1 MFWIQCSIT
10 KIHCVMFSFHHLLRA
25 DMKKYW
31 KNILC
36 ENSCSKRV
44 RNCRFWEYF
53 TIMSTKSTKKKIPS
67 KIYIY
72 IKYICLTI
80 KIWLKICKIMA
91 FKNWQQ
97 ESTKGTLRLENKLF
111 SFNFKLILKFAPLL
125 LFIAHLLKQLKILIH
140 FLII

>member
-1 MFWIQCSIT
+1 MQYNKNPLCYVFLP
-10 KIHCVMFSFHHLLRA
+10 SF
-25 DMKKYW
+25 
-31 KNILC
+31 
-36 ENSCSKRV
+36 
-44 RNCRFWEYF
+44 
-53 TIMSTKSTKKKIPS
+53 TKSRYEKILKEHSLWEQLLKKGEKLQVLGILYRNVYHIYQKKIPS

-97 ESTKGTLRLENKLF
+97 ESAKGTLRLENKLF